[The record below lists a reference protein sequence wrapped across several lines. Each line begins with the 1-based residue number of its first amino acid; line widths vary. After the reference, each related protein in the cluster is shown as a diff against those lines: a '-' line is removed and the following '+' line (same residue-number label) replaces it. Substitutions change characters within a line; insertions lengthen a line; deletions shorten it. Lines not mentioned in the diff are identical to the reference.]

1 MLAYDFEQTF
11 LFFLGFGFL
20 ALGTGTEDRFS
31 LGKKFPFPKV
41 DLLGTDFEL
50 LGQFLGSLPLF
61 KGLQN
66 HFGLE
71 FRGKLSS
78 CHISKFKFI
87 FELNLL
93 S

>member
-1 MLAYDFEQTF
+1 LLAYNFKQTF
-11 LFFLGFGFL
+11 FFFLGFGFL
-20 ALGTGTEDRFS
+20 ALGTDTEDRFS

-50 LGQFLGSLPLF
+50 LGQFLGGLPLF
-61 KGLQN
+61 KSFQN
-66 HFGLE
+66 DFGLE
-71 FRGKLSS
+71 FRSKLSS

-87 FELNLL
+87 FELNLQ